1 MEPQYVFSKEVNLDS
16 KSRFLLGLTDSNS
29 VEKLKFSLRRKY
41 LITNF
46 KVNAKIKTDIT
57 KQNNYNKIHKV
68 SEFCGEL
75 REKTNEIIPNL
86 ILDRKEIDK
95 LENEFISREY

>member
-1 MEPQYVFSKEVNLDS
+1 M
-16 KSRFLLGLTDSNS
+16 LGLSDSNS
-29 VEKLKFSLRRKY
+29 VEKFKFSLGRKY
-41 LITNF
+41 LITNL
-46 KVNAKIKTDIT
+46 KVNAKIKRDIT

-75 REKTNEIIPNL
+75 RGKKNEIIPNL

>member
-1 MEPQYVFSKEVNLDS
+1 MQKSKQ
-16 KSRFLLGLTDSNS
+16 
-29 VEKLKFSLRRKY
+29 
-41 LITNF
+41 
-46 KVNAKIKTDIT
+46 DIT

-86 ILDRKEIDK
+86 ILDRKEIVK